1 MLMHKEA
8 VGYTHKD
15 NIILATLRFC
25 LYYMLI
31 FAPESKPKKVINKSI
46 SKQADPPKYW
56 QYEFFGNIKECVI
69 SLLSLWTI
77 LQT

>member
-15 NIILATLRFC
+15 NVILATLRFC

-46 SKQADPPKYW
+46 S
-56 QYEFFGNIKECVI
+56 
-69 SLLSLWTI
+69 
-77 LQT
+77 

>member
-15 NIILATLRFC
+15 NVILATLHFC

-31 FAPESKPKKVINKSI
+31 YALESNPKKVINKSI

-56 QYEFFGNIKECVI
+56 QYEVFGNIKKCVI